1 MITGQKKYLGVL
13 IYKIFTKM
21 ADETSP
27 IYGPFFGVMG
37 SAAAMVF
44 SGMLFTFL
52 FSLF

>member
-1 MITGQKKYLGVL
+1 
-13 IYKIFTKM
+13 M

-44 SGMLFTFL
+44 SGKCFK
-52 FSLF
+52 